1 MCFRASLVTV
11 AALCAPLAS
20 GMFGQPAG
28 DPPAAQTLWLQ
39 GNKIKLKT
47 SIYESSNLSSHPV
60 LVIVLHGDLLG
71 FREVP
76 ANTYHYI
83 FADEVTRKIDDAVAA
98 AILRPGYRDHSGERS
113 EGELGR
119 AIGDNYTRDRVDAV
133 AGVIEELKARFHPAH
148 TVLVGHSG
156 GASMAG
162 NLLGLH
168 PSVADGALL
177 VSCDCH
183 VAGWRKHMRQMEPNN
198 PVWSAPIDILSPQD
212 LAGAVS
218 PAVHIA
224 LLTGAGDNI
233 VPPSI
238 CRGYVEALRK
248 RVHNVTFTIAPGLGH
263 DMLLEPVTY
272 DALKNLV
279 QSLK

>member
-1 MCFRASLVTV
+1 MCFRFSLVTV
-11 AALCAPLAS
+11 AALCAPLAL
-20 GMFGQPAG
+20 GMFAQPAG
-28 DPPAAQTLWLQ
+28 DPPAAQTFWLQ
-39 GNKIKLKT
+39 GNKIKLKI
-47 SIYESSNLSSHPV
+47 SIYESSTLSSHPT
-60 LVIVLHGDLLG
+60 LVVVLHGDLLG
-71 FREVP
+71 VREVP

-83 FADEVTRKIDDAVAA
+83 FADAVTGKIDDAVVA

-156 GASMAG
+156 GASIAG

-168 PSVADGALL
+168 PSLADGALL
-177 VSCDCH
+177 VSCDCD
-183 VAGWRKHMRQMEPNN
+183 VAGWRKHMLQMQPKN
-198 PVWSAPIDILSPQD
+198 PVWSAPIDILSPLD
-212 LAGAVS
+212 LAGAVLPS
-218 PAVHIA
+218 IHVA
-224 LLTGAGDNI
+224 LLTGAADNI

-238 CRGYVEALRK
+238 CSGYVEALRK
-248 RVHNVTFTIAPGLGH
+248 RVHNVTLTIAPGLGH

-272 DALKNLV
+272 DALKTLV